1 MTKFRFPRSIIP
13 LLKACVTIAVLL
25 NAPPAFAQTETM
37 PQAEPGPGGVPIAPG
52 SAVNSYTPGG
62 IGPGGTWVTPGPAAQ
77 GVPTYQRGFG
87 PYSATPPHPGGHG
100 R

>member
-1 MTKFRFPRSIIP
+1 MRKFKFTQPTIRLFKIS
-13 LLKACVTIAVLL
+13 VTIAVLL
-25 NAPPAFAQTETM
+25 NAPPAFAQTQTM
-37 PQAEPGPGGVPIAPG
+37 PQEPGPGGVPIAPG

-77 GVPTYQRGFG
+77 GVPMYQRNPGQ
-87 PYSATPPHPGGHG
+87 PVTPHAGGHG

>member
-1 MTKFRFPRSIIP
+1 MKKFRFVQPTIR
-13 LLKACVTIAVLL
+13 LLKASITIAVLL

-37 PQAEPGPGGVPIAPG
+37 PQQEPGPGGVPIAPG

-77 GVPTYQRGFG
+77 GVPMYQRSPV
-87 PYSATPPHPGGHG
+87 PYSATPPHPGGWG